1 MTGRLTRRFIAITGA
16 AQGIGKAIAADFRAE
31 GADLYLI
38 DQDATVLA
46 ETVAS
51 LSATRGGRLLSDAI
65 DITDSA
71 GVAKGFA
78 AAAQAAGRSFD
89 GLVNNAGVNVFHA
102 PLETSDD
109 EWRRAF
115 AINLEGAWSCARAVL
130 PGMVAGK
137 HGVILNIASTH
148 SFTII
153 PRTFPYP
160 VVKHALL
167 GLTKS
172 LALEHAAD
180 GIRVNAIAPG
190 YVATQKVLDWWE
202 AAPDP
207 VAAKA
212 ETMALHP
219 QSRIAS
225 PEEIARAAVFMIS
238 DECPFMTAT
247 CLTIDGG
254 LSVRQHA

>member
-1 MTGRLTRRFIAITGA
+1 MTGRLAGRFIAVTGA
-16 AQGIGKAIAADFRAE
+16 AQGIGRAIAADFRAE
-31 GADLYLI
+31 GADLFLI
-38 DQDATVLA
+38 DLDADLLA
-46 ETVAS
+46 TTEAALQVKPGGRI
-51 LSATRGGRLLSDAI
+51 LSAQA
-65 DITDSA
+65 DIADPVR
-71 GVAKGFA
+71 VAHVFA
-78 AAAQAAGRSFD
+78 EAMSKAGRNLD
-89 GLVNNAGVNVFHA
+89 GLVNNAGVNVFHK
-102 PLETSDD
+102 PLDTSDS

-130 PGMVAGK
+130 PGMIAGG

-148 SFTII
+148 AFTII
-153 PRTFPYP
+153 PETFPYP

-172 LALEHAAD
+172 LALEYA
-180 GIRVNAIAPG
+180 GEGVRVNALAPG
-190 YVATQKVLDWWE
+190 YVATQKVLDWW
-202 AAPDP
+202 AAHPDP
-207 VAAKA
+207 KAARA

-219 QSRIAS
+219 QGRIAT

-247 CLTIDGG
+247 CLTVDGG

>member
-1 MTGRLTRRFIAITGA
+1 MTSTRLRGRFIAVTGA
-16 AQGIGKAIAADFRAE
+16 GQGIGQAIAEDFSAE
-31 GADLYLI
+31 GADLFLI
-38 DQDATVLA
+38 DRDEDNLRS
-46 ETVAS
+46 VAAQ
-51 LSATRGGRLLSDAI
+51 LSERGGHVVFAVV
-65 DITDSA
+65 DITDASGIA
-71 GVAKGFA
+71 RAFA
-78 AAAQAAGRSFD
+78 DAATTAGRAFD

-102 PLETSDD
+102 PLETSDE

-115 AINLEGAWSCARAVL
+115 AVNLEGAWSCARAVL
-130 PGMVAGK
+130 PGMIARR

-153 PRTFPYP
+153 PHTFPYP

-180 GIRVNAIAPG
+180 GVRVNAIAPG
-190 YVATQKVLDWWE
+190 YVATQKVIDWWNDH
-202 AAPDP
+202 PDP
-207 VAAKA
+207 AAAKA
-212 ETMALHP
+212 ETLALHP
-219 QSRIAS
+219 QGRIAT
-225 PEEIARAAVFMIS
+225 PQEIARAAVFMIS

-247 CLTIDGG
+247 SLTIDGG

>member
-1 MTGRLTRRFIAITGA
+1 MTGRLAGRFIAVTGA
-16 AQGIGKAIAADFRAE
+16 AQGIGKAIASDFRAE
-31 GADLYLI
+31 GADLLLI
-38 DQDATVLA
+38 DLDAVLLG
-46 ETVAS
+46 ETVA
-51 LSATRGGRLLSDAI
+51 LLGKYPGGKLLSSAV
-65 DITDSA
+65 DITDAIGIS
-71 GVAKGFA
+71 KSFRD
-78 AAAQAAGRSFD
+78 AAGTAGRCFD

-102 PLETSDD
+102 ALETSDD
-109 EWRRAF
+109 EWHRAF

-130 PGMVAGK
+130 PDMINQR

-153 PRTFPYP
+153 PGTFPYP

-172 LALEHAAD
+172 LALEHAGD
-180 GIRVNAIAPG
+180 GVRVNAIAPG
-190 YVATQKVLDWWE
+190 YVATQKVRDWWNSQPDPE
-202 AAPDP
+202 AAR
-207 VAAKA
+207 AA
-212 ETMALHP
+212 TMALHP
-219 QSRIAS
+219 QGRIAT

>member
-1 MTGRLTRRFIAITGA
+1 MSGRLSGRFIAVTGA

-31 GADLYLI
+31 GAELFLI
-38 DQDATVLA
+38 DWDAALLANTVSELA
-46 ETVAS
+46 A
-51 LSATRGGRLLSDAI
+51 LPGGKLFSEAI
-65 DITDSA
+65 DISVNSD
-71 GVAKGFA
+71 VAKGFSEA
-78 AAAQAAGRSFD
+78 VASAGRRLD
-89 GLVNNAGVNVFHA
+89 GLVNNAGVNVFHK
-102 PLETSDD
+102 PLETSGD

-115 AINLEGAWSCARAVL
+115 AINLEGAWSCAKAVL
-130 PGMVAGK
+130 PSMIEHK

-153 PRTFPYP
+153 PNTFPYP

-190 YVATQKVLDWWE
+190 YVATQKVLDWWN
-202 AAPDP
+202 AQRDP
-207 VAAKA
+207 IAAKA

-219 QSRIAS
+219 QGRIAT

-238 DECPFMTAT
+238 DECPFMTST

-254 LSVRQHA
+254 LSTLQHP